1 MARKSPWQ
9 EFAENFQGVYGTF
22 KEIGQDVET
31 GRVMS
36 DKFTSEGG
44 LGYDAKA
51 GKALEGSALDKARY
65 KALGNIYTKYGNA
78 KEGLA
83 MRQSVSNLE
92 SSERQNELNDRIFE
106 NQVRLQ
112 GILAENEKRANIGLT
127 TARTGN
133 VNASTKE
140 LLETL
145 PYDIGILQN
154 TEESGNQA
162 NAFTAATQPKA
173 IVAANAT
180 ADQTTA
186 EAQSV
191 TKVAKDPYSWLA
203 PMMQNEA
210 GYTSAATTVSLDG
223 LTYLAESEKLS
234 SLAKQY
240 QADGAKA
247 DRSSY
252 QIEAMEQY
260 RNDIESGKFS
270 PDGEFNQEAATSA
283 FLQLTAAFEGQ
294 PAATALYNQYVKDGN
309 EAELGKIVNKGM
321 ILGGK
326 VKNALQSEGLKG
338 VETLFDAENGA
349 DFGMRLGEVELDD
362 GTMGIGLI
370 ETNKD
375 GTDRRTIASAAG
387 QVELGAM
394 LETMTGPSGMIGLAE
409 RLYQGEKRAL
419 DTKVTNAG
427 LNNTE
432 AKTEYQE
439 IVNDTAKYTAILK
452 QDNLKSSTALAQ
464 AQAEKLKQEVTQES
478 GLTWNDKAAQKAFN
492 NFLGSSTYGAL
503 AETFADDPAKLKL
516 HTNRVKFGL
525 GLMGKPPSGV
535 TEEEWV
541 AMSDADRALFN

>member
-1 MARKSPWQ
+1 MARKSGWQ

-22 KEIGQDVET
+22 KQIGQDVET
-31 GRVMS
+31 GRIM
-36 DKFTSEGG
+36 DDEKFTAEG
-44 LGYDAKA
+44 KA
-51 GKALEGSALDKARY
+51 GAGLSGSALDKARY
-65 KALGNIYTKYGNA
+65 KALGDIYTKYGNA

-92 SSERQNELNDRIFE
+92 ASERQNELNDRIFE

-112 GILAENEKRANIGLT
+112 GILAENEKRANIGLIGSR
-127 TARTGN
+127 ASN
-133 VNASTKE
+133 LDASTRE
-140 LLETL
+140 TLETL
-145 PYDIGILQN
+145 PIDVGILQN
-154 TEESGNQA
+154 TKKAGDQA
-162 NAFTAATQPKA
+162 TAFTDATQPSA
-173 IVAANAT
+173 IDAAIDTNL
-180 ADQTTA
+180 QTSA
-186 EAQSV
+186 QAQSA

-210 GYTSAATTVSLDG
+210 DYVSGATTVSLDG

-240 QADGAKA
+240 QAEGAQA
-247 DRSSY
+247 DRNSY

-270 PDGEFNQEAATSA
+270 PGGEFNQEAATSA

-503 AETFADDPAKLKL
+503 AETFADDPARLKL

-525 GLMGKPPSGV
+525 GLMGQPPSGV
-535 TEEEWV
+535 TEEEWI